1 MAAVGNIQR
10 TRRVAASAVPT
21 PADPGAPLAASAVPV
36 EPIDDGTQKPLPP
49 HPTWPERLSPQ
60 LEAAAR
66 RRAAFAPAPML
77 GDRLDRSA

>member
-10 TRRVAASAVPT
+10 TRRVAAATVST
-21 PADPGAPLAASAVPV
+21 PADASAPHTASAAPV
-36 EPIDDGTQKPLPP
+36 EPIDDATQKPPP
-49 HPTWPERLSPQ
+49 HPVWPERLSPE

-66 RRAAFAPAPML
+66 RRTPFEPAPML